1 MSIVVN
7 EAVQKEPEHTFEPNS
22 LYKSVEFGR
31 NGNLYLIIGDGE
43 CERTVEAL
51 RIAGSN
57 APHHSRGFLRHCMTP
72 FEGEVVIK
80 ND

>member
-1 MSIVVN
+1 MSIVIK
-7 EAVQKEPEHTFEPNS
+7 EPIQKEPEHDFKPNS
-22 LYKSVEFGR
+22 LYKSTEFYK
-31 NGNLYLIIGDGE
+31 NGNLYLIIGPGE
-43 CERTVEAL
+43 NSRTVEAV

-57 APHHSRGFLRHCMTP
+57 APEHSATYLKRCLVP